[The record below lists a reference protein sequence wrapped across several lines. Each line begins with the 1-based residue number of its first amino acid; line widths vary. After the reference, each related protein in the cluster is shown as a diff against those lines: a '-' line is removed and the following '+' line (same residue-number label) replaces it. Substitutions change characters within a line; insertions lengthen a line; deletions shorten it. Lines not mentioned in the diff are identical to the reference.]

1 MEIYHLKVF
10 LEVAR
15 CLSFTEA
22 SDALNL
28 TQPAVSA
35 KIKSLES
42 ELGTALFHRLG
53 RRIEL
58 TEVGKY
64 LLEEGRYLVDVE
76 AQILNEVEEIKR
88 GKQGKVK
95 IGYIANTID
104 DLLPTILFE
113 YNRQYSQVKTQCLQ
127 FQSAEQLYRGLKN
140 GEADVGISDLSF
152 SRFEDLSEVTIG
164 SVRYSLMVA
173 SSHHLAKRQWLSL
186 KQLQDYPWVLLPD
199 GTPSRTILTRRLHEL
214 GLSLADFSHVE
225 VVDTLSQIQV
235 YLLKGHYLSFMSD
248 FEFQMERQAGWIKSI
263 ALEEFA
269 FKLPLFL
276 LMSKRMNR
284 ALQNLEQAAS
294 RSQKTLDSIGK
305 FVAMVKANFPFSLQI
320 DGETAAGT
328 QPSLPAAAQKVPHFN
343 SPHFFL
349 RPPASQGSETMTLNI
364 GTQNRTIQTVTAG
377 LIIQRLGLLEHFL
390 PREGRY
396 SKINYQIQWW
406 DYTSGAPIVAGL
418 ASKNIDIGILGD
430 YPLLLS
436 ANHANRESVVKAQT
450 RLVSF
455 VASNLD
461 GKGNEVIVPDR
472 SSFNSLE
479 DLQGRVIAVPFQS
492 AAHGMLIRS
501 LHHKHLL
508 NNVNLTSIDNFDPQ
522 YLTNPTYPVDGY
534 AYFAPFHEI
543 VKHKGGF
550 RRLLQ
555 DGSNELPTFHGVV
568 VQAALAEQY
577 PDVIVAYL
585 KALIAAQYWY
595 QTTPLAPSLVS
606 QWVRLDPAIIA
617 KTLCSLEARD
627 GGVFFSDTRIH
638 RDWLNEHIKQ
648 LMAIAGHESL
658 SQINIE
664 QWVQTEFLET
674 AIATL

>member
-1 MEIYHLKVF
+1 VEIYHLKVF

-42 ELGTALFHRLG
+42 ELGTSLFHRLG

-58 TEVGKY
+58 TEVGNY
-64 LLEEGRYLVDVE
+64 LLEEGKYLVDIE
-76 AQILNEVEEIKR
+76 TQIVKEIEEIKR

-104 DLLPTILFE
+104 CLLPTILFE

-127 FQSAEQLYRGLKN
+127 FQSAEHFYRGLKN

-152 SRFEDLSEVTIG
+152 SKFEDLSEVTIG

-173 SSHHLAKRQWLSL
+173 SSHNLAKYQWLSL

-199 GTPSRTILTRRLHEL
+199 GTPSRTILTHRLNEL
-214 GLSLADFSHVE
+214 GLSLADFSRVE
-225 VVDTLSQIQV
+225 VVDTLSQVQV

-248 FEFQMERQAGWIKSI
+248 FEFQMERQAGLVKSI

-284 ALQNLEQAAS
+284 ALQNLEQASS

-305 FVAMVKANFPFSLQI
+305 FVAMVKANFPFSLQAEVGAEEEI
-320 DGETAAGT
+320 
-328 QPSLPAAAQKVPHFN
+328 QQSLPTSSQKVPHFK
-343 SPHFFL
+343 SPNFFL
-349 RPPASQGSETMTLNI
+349 RSPSSQGSETITLNI

-396 SKINYQIQWW
+396 SKFNYQIRWW
-406 DYTSGAPIVAGL
+406 DYTSGAPIVTGL
-418 ASKNIDIGILGD
+418 ESKNIDIGILGD

-436 ANHANRESVVKAQT
+436 ANQSNGESVKGQT

-461 GKGNEVIVPDR
+461 GKGNEVIVPDC

-479 DLQGRVIAVPFQS
+479 DLQGRVIAVPFKS

-508 NNVNLTSIDNFDPQ
+508 DNVNLTSIENFDPR

-543 VKHKGGF
+543 VKHSGGF

-555 DGSNELPTFHGVV
+555 EGSNELPTFHGVV
-568 VQAALAEQY
+568 VQASLAEQY
-577 PDVIVAYL
+577 PEVIVAYL

-595 QTTPLAPSLVS
+595 QKTPIAPSLVS
-606 QWVRLDPAIIA
+606 QWVSLDPAIIA
-617 KTLCSLEARD
+617 KTLCSLEVRG
-627 GGVFFSDTRIH
+627 GGVFFSDTHIH

-648 LMAIAGHESL
+648 LMAITGHESL

-674 AIATL
+674 AVATL

>member
-42 ELGTALFHRLG
+42 ELGTSLFHRLG

-58 TEVGKY
+58 TEVGEY
-64 LLEEGRYLVDVE
+64 LLEEGRYLVEVE
-76 AQILNEVEEIKR
+76 AQLLNEIEEMKL
-88 GKQGKVK
+88 GKIGKVK

-104 DLLPTILFE
+104 YLLPTILFE
-113 YNRQYSQVKTQCLQ
+113 YNRKYSQVKTQCLQ
-127 FQSAEQLYRGLKN
+127 FKSAEQLYRGLKN

-152 SRFEDLSEVTIG
+152 AKFEDLSEAAIG

-173 SSHHLAKRQWLSL
+173 STHSLSQRQWLSL
-186 KQLQDYPWVLLPD
+186 KQLQDHPWVLLPE
-199 GTPSRTILTRRLHEL
+199 GTPSRTILSHRLNEL
-214 GLSLADFSHVE
+214 GLSLKDFSRVE

-248 FEFQMERQAGWIKSI
+248 FEFQTERQAGWITSI
-263 ALEEFA
+263 PLEEFA
-269 FKLPLFL
+269 FEMPLFL

-284 ALQNLEQAAS
+284 ALQNLDQASS
-294 RSQKTLDSIGK
+294 RNRRTLDSIGN
-305 FVAMVKANFPFSLQI
+305 FVDMVKVNFSLSCHPEARI
-320 DGETAAGT
+320 EGIT
-328 QPSLPAAAQKVPHFN
+328 QQSPPTSAQKVPHFK
-343 SPHFFL
+343 SPNFSL
-349 RPPASQGSETMTLNI
+349 RSSSSQTSETMTLNI

-396 SKINYQIQWW
+396 GKLSYQIQWW

-418 ASKNIDIGILGD
+418 ESKNIDIGILGD

-436 ANHANRESVVKAQT
+436 AHPSTNQSPTGQT

-461 GKGNEVIVPDR
+461 GQGNEIIVPDH
-472 SSFNSLE
+472 SSFKSLE
-479 DLQGRVIAVPFQS
+479 DLQGRVIAVPFRS

-508 NNVNLTSIDNFDPQ
+508 DNVNLTSIDNFDPR

-543 VKHKGGF
+543 VKHRGGF

-555 DGSNELPTFHGVV
+555 ESYNELPTFHGVV
-568 VQAALAEQY
+568 VQASLAEQY
-577 PDVIVAYL
+577 PEIIVAYL

-595 QTTPLAPSLVS
+595 QKTPLASSLVS
-606 QWVRLDPAIIA
+606 QWLGLDPAIVT
-617 KTLCSLEARD
+617 KTLCSLEDR
-627 GGVFFSDTRIH
+627 GGGGFFPETHIH

-648 LMAIAGHESL
+648 LMAIAGHEYL